1 MKVFL
6 AVAVLVFAALILVPQ
21 VAFTVDETKQAI
33 VLQFGEPIRV
43 ITKSGLHFKTPF
55 LQQRVMLEK
64 RILISDPPTGEYFDA
79 DKKRLLVDHLT
90 RWRISDPLRF
100 YQTVRDEIGGE
111 GRIRPVIFSELR
123 DELARHFMGEAISQK
138 REPIMQAMGERVRPK
153 VANFGIDIMDVRL
166 KRVDLP
172 REVQAS
178 VFARMEAERQRIGKG
193 YRADGE
199 ELAAK
204 IRAEAERERTVLL
217 ADAYEKSE
225 SLRGEGDAE
234 ASRVYADAFQ
244 QDMEFYQFLRS
255 LEAYERF
262 LSQNTSVVLS
272 SDSEL
277 FRYLMSIQKPPSP

>member
-1 MKVFL
+1 
-6 AVAVLVFAALILVPQ
+6 
-21 VAFTVDETKQAI
+21 
-33 VLQFGEPIRV
+33 
-43 ITKSGLHFKTPF
+43 
-55 LQQRVMLEK
+55 
-64 RILISDPPTGEYFDA
+64 
-79 DKKRLLVDHLT
+79 
-90 RWRISDPLRF
+90 
-100 YQTVRDEIGGE
+100 
-111 GRIRPVIFSELR
+111 
-123 DELARHFMGEAISQK
+123 
-138 REPIMQAMGERVRPK
+138 MQAMGERVRPK